1 MDNILDNQTYLCY
14 NAHIFKIYN
23 KGVFCM
29 NVKKIILGTLAGGI
43 LLSGV
48 SAAAMTT
55 ADFDNAMEKGI
66 RYFNRVL
73 YYEARDEFQWFADYN
88 WGALNAGQQQYL
100 LDYLDGPKALIQQLE
115 ANKRKSNSYNISS
128 SQAIAAVKNYWE
140 SNYPYYDSLTE
151 FNVTDHGTYYT
162 VSASM
167 GIDWSDFYVYKD
179 GTVYEN

>member
-1 MDNILDNQTYLCY
+1 
-14 NAHIFKIYN
+14 
-23 KGVFCM
+23 M

-48 SAAAMTT
+48 SAAMTT

-66 RYFNRVL
+66 RYFNRDL

-100 LDYLDGPKALIQQLE
+100 LDYLDGTKALIQQLE
-115 ANKRKSNSYNISS
+115 ANKRKSNSYSFS
-128 SQAIAAVKNYWE
+128 RSQAIAAVKNYWE
-140 SNYPYYDSLTE
+140 SNYPYYDPLTK
-151 FNVTDHGTYYT
+151 FNVTDYGKYYI

-167 GIDWSDFYVYKD
+167 GIDRSDFYDY
-179 GTVYEN
+179 